1 MWGSVKSDIG
11 YKKLAIVSV
20 LLQVLNFGVPL
31 FAIPLL
37 ITRLGLS
44 GFGQYSLVFSWAALA
59 MAFTEYG
66 YAIDGIVKISAAETI
81 KEVADKFWTI
91 VWAKLML
98 ALVALPFYIGFV
110 ELLSNGAIDI
120 VYSAYGYI
128 FIIGST
134 LLPTWY
140 FYGIKKLKIYSL
152 VMAIVRAGMFIAIV
166 LFVNSEADLGVAIKI
181 NSIANLILGVLLFS
195 TAAYSLKS
203 QKITF
208 SFYKII
214 ESIKE
219 GSYLFYAN
227 LGVGL
232 YTSGNVILVNYYC
245 GHLLAGIFAA
255 GEKIIKASQQVF
267 SAFTTSAIPFLTAK
281 KSNGLMLKGMLK
293 MQLILLIIGTA
304 VIFALS
310 GFIGNLLYKTNDQA
324 IANILRIY
332 SIVFFIGGIS
342 SAINTQV
349 LAANGLYKKISIIV
363 LSAGFINVGLV
374 SLLSYLFGIN
384 GAAIAVI
391 LSETIVLLLTV
402 NMGKKKL
409 GAILNG

>member
-1 MWGSVKSDIG
+1 MKPDVG

-31 FAIPLL
+31 FTIPLL

-44 GFGQYSLVFSWAALA
+44 GFGQYSVVFSWAALA

-66 YAIDGIVKISAAETI
+66 YAIDGIVKISAAATI

-91 VWAKLML
+91 VWAKLIL
-98 ALVALPFYIGFV
+98 ALVALPFYIGFL
-110 ELLSNGAIDI
+110 ELLSNGSMDI

-152 VMAIVRAGMFIAIV
+152 VMATVRAGMLMLIL

-181 NSIANLILGVLLFS
+181 NSIANLILGIALFGL
-195 TAAYSLKS
+195 AAYSLKS

-208 SFYKII
+208 RVYKII
-214 ESIKE
+214 QSIKE

-245 GHLLAGIFAA
+245 GQLSAGTFAA

-281 KSNGLMLKGMLK
+281 TSNSLLLKRMLKL
-293 MQLILLIIGTA
+293 QLILLIIGTA
-304 VIFALS
+304 AIFSLS
-310 GFIGNLLYKTNDQA
+310 GIIGNLIYKTDDQA
-324 IANILRIY
+324 IVNIMRIY
-332 SIVFFIGGIS
+332 SIVFLIGGLS
-342 SAINTQV
+342 SAINTQI
-349 LAANGLYKKISIIV
+349 LAVNGLYKKISIIV
-363 LSAGFINVGLV
+363 LSAGFINIGLV

-384 GAAIAVI
+384 GAAIAI
-391 LSETIVLLLTV
+391 IISETIVLVLTF
-402 NMGKKKL
+402 NMGKKKI
-409 GAILNG
+409 GTILNG